1 MEARNKKMLQD
12 SETQVSPAFSGKSQQ
27 LASQNRAFGSQ
38 GTKVAEK
45 ELKSS
50 AANSPSSSKVG
61 KPELGKRYR
70 LQWSKTLKSVKK
82 HSPLAAE
89 FLSKSSGLFHVEESR
104 FTINITVEV
113 LEEGL
118 KVFRAQIKQAVLN
131 ECFSLGFGKPVKVM
145 FRVPVAQMNSR
156 H

>member
-12 SETQVSPAFSGKSQQ
+12 SETQVSPAFSEKSQQ
-27 LASQNRAFGSQ
+27 LASKNRAFGSQ

-50 AANSPSSSKVG
+50 AANSIVSPKVG
-61 KPELGKRYR
+61 EPELGKRYR
-70 LQWSKTLKSVKK
+70 LQWSKTLNSVEK

-89 FLSKSSGLFHVEESR
+89 FLSKNSGLFHVEESR

-145 FRVPVAQMNSR
+145 FRVPVAQMNSC

>member
-12 SETQVSPAFSGKSQQ
+12 SETKVNPAFSGKSQQ
-27 LASQNRAFGSQ
+27 LASKNRAFGSP

-50 AANSPSSSKVG
+50 AANSLVSSKVG
-61 KPELGKRYR
+61 KGELGKKYR
-70 LQWSKTLKSVKK
+70 LQWTKTLKSVEQ

-89 FLSKSSGLFHVEESR
+89 FLSKSSGIFHVEESR

-113 LEEGL
+113 LSEGL
-118 KVFRAQIKQAVLN
+118 KVFRSQIKQPVLN

-145 FRVPVAQMNSR
+145 FRVSLAQMNSR